1 MLIIHDEISSLKYGL
16 IEQAHKSTETYQMG
30 VNYHMNGMYT
40 MASASASTLYGNVG
54 CAIRELILSKFPYNF
69 FKYSTVSTEMA
80 FHNMR
85 RQFGANTNTEITK
98 RERPYLLIQPVYQV
112 PDPDAFLQ
120 NVPLTKND
128 MDIQSNT
135 DKRYLFEVIKDK
147 PNGWNLKFKLNR
159 DRIEYEVTVQVD
171 TMHQQL
177 DIYKAMLNT
186 ITWERS
192 MYLPA
197 ALEAVIP
204 KTMIQYMSRLSN
216 MDIYEVPEF
225 IPMFIRHLNKNSGYP
240 ITYKIRNASA
250 TDEFYMYYLHN
261 LVITFTDLDID
272 QGNRRNMVSD
282 YFNIT
287 FKVIAEFNLP
297 GLFVLDGDMK
307 RLEEFRIEL
316 GTKPNPNLEE
326 QDEYIPL
333 FTLSNLFNTY
343 PQNLDGMTLFGT
355 FVFHTEESSNS
366 IEQIDL
372 SVIFDPD
379 MKKSIQMHVN
389 YGMLSETICKI
400 IVLKDREE
408 LPKGEYSIQWNNFS
422 LNIRHPDKNAT
433 YRVVAYYNAEMIN
446 HDISNTR
453 MAGVYG
459 EHHDTRENVIDYS
472 NAESRTH
479 LVASTDPVGMVSGS
493 TTNGTEYYLPQIYHP
508 LDSRER
514 PIFKDIIVLAPS
526 AFLTHDHWHQLMPY
540 QGEINII
547 DKIEDISPIISSYMT
562 EAMFHNFPN
571 IVGDMPVE
579 YLGEG
584 HLDFTSEE
592 HFHQYPDFVGELPNG
607 DEFDGVV
614 TPDRGFIPE
623 EPSTEPDLPDEPE
636 EPIPPPEEPEPDIPG
651 GECDPLK
658 KYHSSIFD
666 ENTDLDIAEEPVP
679 PSGKRFS
686 SDANPNRTV
695 TQIIIKDSLEPVTV
709 HALDVWAKILSSG
722 ILYNY
727 AAAIAIEEKENY
739 SVKTELNV

>member
-1 MLIIHDEISSLKYGL
+1 
-16 IEQAHKSTETYQMG
+16 
-30 VNYHMNGMYT
+30 MNGMYT
-40 MASASASTLYGNVG
+40 MASASTSSLYGNVG

-85 RQFGANTNTEITK
+85 RQFGSNTNTEITK
-98 RERPYLLIQPVYQV
+98 RERPYLLVQPVYQV
-112 PDPDAFLQ
+112 PDPDGFLQ

-171 TMHQQL
+171 TLHQQL

-186 ITWERS
+186 ITWDRS
-192 MYLPA
+192 LYLPA

-204 KTMIQYMSRLSN
+204 KTMIQYMSLLSK
-216 MDIYEVPEF
+216 MDIYETPEF
-225 IPMFIRHLNKNSGYP
+225 IPMFIRHLNKNSGFP

-261 LVITFTDLDID
+261 LVVTFTDLDID
-272 QGNRRNMVSD
+272 QGSRRNMAND

-307 RLEEFRIEL
+307 KLDDFRIEL

-326 QDEYIPL
+326 PDEYIPL
-333 FTLSNLFNTY
+333 FTLSNLFNKY

-355 FVFHTEESSNS
+355 FVFHTDESNLSV
-366 IEQIDL
+366 EQIDL

-379 MKKSIQMHVN
+379 MKKSIQTHVS
-389 YGMLSETICKI
+389 YGMVPETICKL
-400 IVLKDREE
+400 IVLKDRNE
-408 LPKGEYSIQWNNFS
+408 LDKTEYSIQWNNFTLS
-422 LNIRHPDKNAT
+422 VRHPDNAAT
-433 YRVVAYYNAEMIN
+433 YRVVAYYNAEAIN

-453 MAGVYG
+453 MAGTYG
-459 EHHDTRENVIDYS
+459 EHHDTRENVVDYS
-472 NAESRTH
+472 NASSRTH
-479 LVASTDPVGMVSGS
+479 LTTSTDPVGSVSGS
-493 TTNGTEYYLPQIYHP
+493 TINGIEYYLPQIYHP
-508 LDSRER
+508 MDDRDR
-514 PIFKDIIVLAPS
+514 PKFNDYIVLVPS
-526 AFLTHDHWHQLMPY
+526 AYLNHTHWHTLSPY
-540 QGEINII
+540 TGEINVVDGI
-547 DKIEDISPIISSYMT
+547 DSVTPIISSYTT
-562 EAMFHNFPN
+562 EEMFHHFPN
-571 IVGDMPVE
+571 IVGAMPNE
-579 YLGEG
+579 YIGEG
-584 HLDFTSEE
+584 HLDFTTEE
-592 HFHQYPDFVGELPNG
+592 HFHNYPDFIGELPG
-607 DEFDGVV
+607 DCNFDGVV
-614 TPDRGFIPE
+614 TPGRDFEPE
-623 EPSTEPDLPDEPE
+623 DPQTEPDPPDT
-636 EPIPPPEEPEPDIPG
+636 PEEPEVPVDPPVSIIPG

-666 ENTDLDIAEEPVP
+666 DNTDVDIGEEPIP

-686 SDANPNRTV
+686 SDANPNRAV
-695 TQIIIKDSLEPVTV
+695 TRIIIKDSLEPVTV

-727 AAAIAIEEKENY
+727 AAAIAIEENENY
-739 SVKTELNV
+739 SVKTELDV